1 MLGTYAWV
9 LGFRI
14 KMSLLYILYYCIY
27 TTFAEDWMEDGGGL
41 DVPVRVDVLELND
54 FNLTLPTRLE
64 AKAREASKRWP
75 LLFQELLCKT
85 PMDSMDRPQDR
96 KSGMCGYAV
105 LTVLQYGY

>member
-1 MLGTYAWV
+1 MGVGVPHQNVSTVYTV
-9 LGFRI
+9 
-14 KMSLLYILYYCIY
+14 LLYIHYC
-27 TTFAEDWMEDGGGL
+27 TFAEDWMEDGGGL

-85 PMDSMDRPQDR
+85 PMDRPQDR